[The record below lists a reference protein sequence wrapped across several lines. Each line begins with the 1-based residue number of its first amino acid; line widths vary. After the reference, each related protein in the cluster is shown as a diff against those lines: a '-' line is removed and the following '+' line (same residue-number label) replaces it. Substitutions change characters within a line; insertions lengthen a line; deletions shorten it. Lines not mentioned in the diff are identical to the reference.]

1 MLREEFKKHGT
12 GQTVDDIGTP
22 YRKPKV
28 KRRTT
33 PTFLFTLVLRFQET
47 LTGINRRSM
56 SVRVLNAP
64 LALSR
69 LGILIHVPGFLLSH
83 ILALGVH
90 SNILVRV
97 MAT

>member
-1 MLREEFKKHGT
+1 
-12 GQTVDDIGTP
+12 
-22 YRKPKV
+22 
-28 KRRTT
+28 
-33 PTFLFTLVLRFQET
+33 
-47 LTGINRRSM
+47 M

-64 LALSR
+64 LELSR

-83 ILALGVH
+83 ILARGVH